1 MTDDLT
7 TRIQANCRNL
17 SLPTARYVAGL
28 LERLQAEHET
38 GSEEVIERAFSDA
51 VRAAWTQDEPWAVEY
66 VRETVN
72 DQLGGVDSALA
83 LAGQAGWEPGDTV
96 AALSTMDHDTAAFLL
111 GQRAESRSPTDG
123 DSA

>member
-17 SLPTARYVAGL
+17 SQPTARHVAGL
-28 LERLQAEHET
+28 LQRLEAEHST
-38 GSEEVIERAFSDA
+38 GSEEGIERAFSDA

-66 VRETVN
+66 IQGAVTNQQDAVN
-72 DQLGGVDSALA
+72 GALA
-83 LAGQAGWEPGDTV
+83 LAGQVGWEPVDTV

-111 GQRAESRSPTDG
+111 GQPAQSRSPADG
-123 DSA
+123 DFA